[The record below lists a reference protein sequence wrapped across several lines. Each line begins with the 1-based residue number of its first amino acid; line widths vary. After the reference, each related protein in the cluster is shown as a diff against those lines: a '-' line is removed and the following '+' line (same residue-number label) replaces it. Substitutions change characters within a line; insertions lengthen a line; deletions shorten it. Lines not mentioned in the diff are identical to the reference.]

1 MSKLK
6 ECPFCGNTDHLREYK
21 STAPFMNFMRTKCFD
36 CGTDVMSK
44 LWVVRPI
51 EDALRAE
58 NERMR
63 KALEFYADDAN
74 WFYEGVTDEWFW
86 SNPKGWTN
94 GGYKPAREAL
104 KGGDK

>member
-1 MSKLK
+1 
-6 ECPFCGNTDHLREYK
+6 
-21 STAPFMNFMRTKCFD
+21 MRTKCFD

-63 KALEFYADDAN
+63 KALEKIADYPPGHWRID
-74 WFYEGVTDEWFW
+74 
-86 SNPKGWTN
+86 NPSFARAIDI
-94 GGYKPAREAL
+94 AREAL
-104 KGGDK
+104 KGDK